1 MIKNLIIGYIKVSQ
15 AQEKK
20 QVLRLIATMLNF
32 TPAEIEQ
39 AESGTESAG
48 KWFSLLKTSPSKASP
63 SKPESQSSSSFAD
76 LLIQYVDRES
86 KPKGNLKFDIN
97 DPVLN
102 AKKTD
107 NHPTSGGAGG
117 HMPSLLLA
125 DRALDMGSSESAIKF
140 FNSNLVSADS
150 KLTERTNSQAN
161 QARQSHHHHAS
172 NLSSLPPNVTN
183 SILEEILK

>member
-39 AESGTESAG
+39 VESGTESAG

-63 SKPESQSSSSFAD
+63 SKPENQSSSSFAD

-107 NHPTSGGAGG
+107 NPSGAGG
-117 HMPSLLLA
+117 HMPSLLLN
-125 DRALDMGSSESAIKF
+125 DRALDLGNSESAIKF
-140 FNSNLVSADS
+140 FNSNLVGADS
-150 KLTERTNSQAN
+150 KLTERTSSQAN
-161 QARQSHHHHAS
+161 AQARQSHQSS
-172 NLSSLPPNVTN
+172 NLSSLPANVTN